1 MAPFGGSS
9 TRRELTSL
17 RVMAST
23 LNRLP
28 SAVSEHPIGL
38 RLATRYRERV
48 AALLEHSVPAPA
60 AEPEGNDEAVP
71 IPPPV
76 SVDFAAPLRDYWIG
90 RVDQTE
96 ADWYAGV
103 RIGKFPEDLRVYEH
117 LIWMSR
123 PTVVIEIG
131 VQYGGSALWF
141 RDRLRAAESYGR
153 IGAGR
158 VIAIDVDTTASRE
171 ALAAADPNFEPSITL
186 IDGDVRDP
194 ALAERIEALI
204 PPGARC
210 LVVEDSAHSYSTTI
224 KALCGFARFVPVGG
238 FYVVEDGCV
247 DIEEM
252 RLRTT
257 WPRGVIP
264 AIAAWLQTEDG
275 ARFNQRRD
283 LEMYG
288 MSCHP
293 YGFLQRVAPES
304 R

>member
-1 MAPFGGSS
+1 MAPFDGCT
-9 TRRELTSL
+9 TRWELTSL

-38 RLATRYRERV
+38 QLATRYRERV
-48 AALLEHSVPAPA
+48 AALLEDSGSRSADR
-60 AEPEGNDEAVP
+60 PEGNDA

-76 SVDFAAPLRDYWIG
+76 TVDLAEPLRDYWIR

-153 IGAGR
+153 IGAGH
-158 VIAIDVDTTASRE
+158 VIAIDIDTTASRE
-171 ALAAADPNFEPSITL
+171 GLAAADPNFEQSITL

-194 ALAERIEALI
+194 ALPARIEALI

-224 KALCGFARFVPVGG
+224 KALCGFAHLVPMGG

-247 DIEEM
+247 DIAEM

-293 YGFLQRVAPES
+293 YGFLERVAPDS